1 MKTIFCT
8 FLAVVFLHLSAAAGF
23 AATANVT
30 VAPNGSLTF
39 SPSVVTIN
47 AGDQVTWTWAT
58 LGAGHTST
66 SGANCSANGLWN
78 ASQPSSNPP
87 TFTFTF
93 PNAGNFPYF
102 CIPHC
107 TFGMTGQVNVNAVNQ
122 PPTVQITNPPNG
134 TVLAA
139 PANVTIQATA
149 SDPDG
154 SVTNVQFL
162 FGGNVLTNETSAP
175 FAATVNNVSVGSHTL
190 SAIATDNGGAKAT
203 NSVNISVVTPVTVD
217 LTSPVEQP
225 PSTFQFS
232 YSANIGLTYFVQR
245 STNLSLPGWVSLATN
260 VATNA
265 PVTFVDSNAPSPL
278 GFYRVGRKPN
288 P

>member
-1 MKTIFCT
+1 MKTTFCA
-8 FLAVVFLHLSAAAGF
+8 FVAALFLHLYATAGF
-23 AATANVT
+23 AATTNVT
-30 VAPNGSLTF
+30 VAPNFTFSF

-47 AGDQVTWTWAT
+47 AGDQVTWTWFT
-58 LGAGHTST
+58 SGHTST
-66 SGANCSANGLWN
+66 SGNPCSTPNSLWN
-78 ASQPSSNPP
+78 SSGLSF
-87 TFTFTF
+87 TFTFT
-93 PNAGNFPYF
+93 NAGNYPYF
-102 CIPHC
+102 CTVDSHC
-107 TFGMTGQVNVNAVNQ
+107 LSGMSGEVIVNAANQ

-175 FAATVNNVSVGSHTL
+175 FATTVNNVAAGSHTL
-190 SAIATDNGGAKAT
+190 SAIASDNAGAKAT
-203 NSVNISVVTPVTVD
+203 NSVSISVVTPVTVT
-217 LTSPVEQP
+217 LSSPVEQP
-225 PSTFQFS
+225 PATFQFS
-232 YSANIGLTYFVQR
+232 YSANTGLTYFVQR

-265 PVTFVDSNAPSPL
+265 PVTFVDSNASSPL